1 MNFDSH
7 FLCCCFS
14 AVNAVVLL
22 IPPMMPLALLPS
34 SHSNR
39 LALFLSERKGL
50 VSFLATLLLTAVT
63 M

>member
-1 MNFDSH
+1 MLLFY
-7 FLCCCFS
+7 

-22 IPPMMPLALLPS
+22 IPAMMPLALLPS

>member
-1 MNFDSH
+1 MLLFY
-7 FLCCCFS
+7 

-22 IPPMMPLALLPS
+22 IPPMMPRALLVS

>member
-1 MNFDSH
+1 MLLFY
-7 FLCCCFS
+7 

-22 IPPMMPLALLPS
+22 IPPTMPCALLVS

-50 VSFLATLLLTAVT
+50 VSFLVTLLLTAVT